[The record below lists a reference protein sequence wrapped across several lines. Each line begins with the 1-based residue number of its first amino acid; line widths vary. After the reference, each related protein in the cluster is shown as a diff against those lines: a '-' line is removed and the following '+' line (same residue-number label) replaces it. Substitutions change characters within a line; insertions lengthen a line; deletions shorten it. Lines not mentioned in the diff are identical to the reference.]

1 MPNSIDVGKCP
12 FCKDFV
18 FLSETEIKRH
28 KLVFHGDQ
36 KERKAPLPLPHQG
49 K

>member
-18 FLSETEIKRH
+18 FLSETEMKQH
-28 KLVFHGDQ
+28 KLVFHDDQ
-36 KERKAPLPLPHQG
+36 KEWKARLPLPHQG